1 MPDSRSRRVPPQP
14 LTEAEPPEPPYYE
27 ATEHL
32 PQSGPGGMPVFA
44 FQAGDH
50 VPPDLVEANRW
61 GDRVKVPEQFRGVL
75 APPPQPAPGGE
86 EEKE

>member
-1 MPDSRSRRVPPQP
+1 MPPRHTHQAAQ
-14 LTEAEPPEPPYYE
+14 AEPEPEDIGPPYYE

-32 PQSGPGGMPVFA
+32 PYTGPGAMPVLA

-50 VPPDLVEANRW
+50 VPPDLVLANRW

-75 APPPQPAPGGE
+75 APPPLPDPGGE
-86 EEKE
+86 EDKES